1 MPEYSCLKIEPRP
14 PLAWITLSR
23 PDKLNVFNRL
33 LLDEL
38 EQALESLRLD
48 PAIRVL
54 LITGAGEKAF
64 AAGADVAELAAL
76 EPLAGRDHA
85 LRGQALFRRL
95 ELFPKPVLAVI
106 NGLALGGGLELA
118 LSCSFRLASEHAHL
132 GQPEVK
138 LGIIPGYGGTQR
150 LPRLIGSGAALE
162 MLLTGEPISAEEA
175 LRLGLVNHVVPASEL
190 RARAEV
196 LALKIA
202 ANPPWALRLCL
213 EALRQGMEMNLAEGL
228 HLEASLFAL
237 ACNSEDMK
245 EGTRAFLEKRPP
257 RFTGR

>member
-1 MPEYSCLKIEPRP
+1 MSELTCLRWETQP
-14 PLAWITLSR
+14 PLAWITLAR
-23 PDKLNVFNRL
+23 PEKLNVFNRVL
-33 LLDEL
+33 LEELERVLDEL
-38 EQALESLRLD
+38 RLN
-48 PAIRVL
+48 AAVRVL
-54 LITGAGEKAF
+54 LITGAGDKAF
-64 AAGADVAELAAL
+64 AAGADIGELAAL

-118 LSCSFRLASEHAHL
+118 LSCSFRLAAESARL

-138 LGIIPGYGGTQR
+138 LGIIPGYGATQR
-150 LPRLIGSGAALE
+150 LPRLIGSGPALE
-162 MLLTGEPISAEEA
+162 MLLAGEPISAAEG
-175 LRLGLVNHVVPASEL
+175 LRLGLINRVVPAAEL
-190 RARAEV
+190 RASAEA

-213 EALRQGMEMNLAEGL
+213 EAVRQGMEMNLAEGL
-228 HLEASLFAL
+228 QLEASLFAL
-237 ACNSEDMK
+237 ACNSEDMR